1 MPGVCRLSAVA
12 LLLLAAI
19 GCQQNPNVAAQQAPF
34 QQQQLAM
41 MQRQQ
46 ELASR
51 SSSLDVD
58 NQELQSKLAQAQQQN
73 HLLQDQ
79 VNVMRD
85 QLNSTTQQLAQ
96 AHETQLNSEQQ
107 ARGLMA
113 SLQKRSAGSITANS
127 SLSRSLPSIAIPG
140 IEVRQDADVVRV
152 EIPAD
157 KLFNTGTAQ
166 LRSDAPM
173 LLDTIASEL
182 QRSYSNQIIGIEG
195 HTDTDNPPPG
205 WTSNQQLSTS
215 RASSVLDYLTSR
227 SHMKPQQLFLVAHG
241 SNHPV
246 VSNASLQGKAR
257 NRRIELVV
265 YPESWQK

>member
-1 MPGVCRLSAVA
+1 MPGVCRRFCVA
-12 LLLLAAI
+12 LLTLAAA
-19 GCQQNPNVAAQQAPF
+19 GCQQNPNVAQQQAPF

-51 SSSLDVD
+51 SGSLDVD
-58 NQELQSKLAQAQQQN
+58 NQELQSKLAQTQQQN

-96 AHETQLNSEQQ
+96 AHESQITTEQQ
-107 ARGLMA
+107 ARALTA
-113 SLQKRSAGSITANS
+113 SLQKRNGASITANS
-127 SLSRSLPSIAIPG
+127 SLARNLPTMNIPG
-140 IEVRQDADVVRV
+140 IEIRQDADVVRV
-152 EIPAD
+152 ELPAD
-157 KLFNTGTAQ
+157 KLFNPGTVQ
-166 LRSDAPM
+166 LRSDAPL
-173 LLDTIASEL
+173 LLDAVANEL
-182 QRSYSNQIIGIEG
+182 QRAYPNQIIGVEG
-195 HTDTDNPPPG
+195 HTDTDSPPAG

-215 RASSVLDYLTSR
+215 RASSVLDYLTTRSR
-227 SHMKPQQLFLVAHG
+227 IKPQQLFLVAHG

-257 NRRIELVV
+257 NRRVELVV
-265 YPESWQK
+265 YPETWQK